1 MRLVMTRAALA
12 TVLLGL
18 PALAGPVGYAQA
30 TGYYKKDTRP
40 TLYQPLNLLD
50 GRDATAWC
58 TTGSDPLNDTLV
70 FGFKGSARIEEVR
83 ITTGNNFDGNTFK
96 EFARAHKFEL
106 KGLRDGRKFTVADQ
120 RGVQAVPLSPPLEAS
135 RVTLEVLDVYP
146 SDDPEA
152 SVCITDVVFISD
164 GKPLNGPWMA
174 PKLKYD
180 KSMQPLLGTWFAGY
194 EGAPDRFLNLRRH
207 LPLLVRAVRPGP
219 RQAQRIDRHLRRH
232 AHPPD
237 PRDSRQGEGEPQGEP
252 GQGEGRQGL
261 HADDGR
267 RSSSRAE
274 GRFSQQA
281 LRSVFSLQSAPV

>member
-194 EGAPDRFLNLRRH
+194 EGAPDRFLNFFYDGTYRYSFEPFDQGRDKPKELTGTYDATPTRLTLEIPGKGKVNLKVSLDKAKGDKGFTLTMEGD
-207 LPLLVRAVRPGP
+207 LPPELKGAF
-219 RQAQRIDRHLRRH
+219 
-232 AHPPD
+232 
-237 PRDSRQGEGEPQGEP
+237 
-252 GQGEGRQGL
+252 
-261 HADDGR
+261 
-267 RSSSRAE
+267 RSK
-274 GRFSQQA
+274 
-281 LRSVFSLQSAPV
+281 P

>member
-1 MRLVMTRAALA
+1 MHLAMTRTALA

-30 TGYYKKDTRP
+30 TGYFKKDTRP

-58 TTGSDPLNDTLV
+58 TTGSDPLNDQLV

-83 ITTGNNFDGNTFK
+83 ITTGNNFDENTFK
-96 EFARAHKFEL
+96 DFARAHKFEL

-120 RGVQAVPLSPPLEAS
+120 RGVQTVPLNPPLEAS

-146 SDDPEA
+146 ADDPEA

-194 EGAPDRFLNLRRH
+194 DGAPDRFLNFFYDGTWRYSYEPFDQGKDKPKELTGSYDATPTRLTLDIPGKGKVSVKVSRDKAKGDKGFVLNLEGD
-207 LPLLVRAVRPGP
+207 LPPELKGTF
-219 RQAQRIDRHLRRH
+219 
-232 AHPPD
+232 
-237 PRDSRQGEGEPQGEP
+237 
-252 GQGEGRQGL
+252 
-261 HADDGR
+261 
-267 RSSSRAE
+267 RS
-274 GRFSQQA
+274 Q
-281 LRSVFSLQSAPV
+281 P